1 MSLRSHLGVL
11 KKLGNSTAKQ
21 ASENLQNAEAVE
33 LRESYL
39 ANYKR
44 TKYFNTVTKIIKKR
58 KLFDLSYRF

>member
-1 MSLRSHLGVL
+1 MSLRSYLGVL

-21 ASENLQNAEAVE
+21 VSEDLQNAEAVE

-44 TKYFNTVTKIIKKR
+44 TKYFNM
-58 KLFDLSYRF
+58 